1 MMIVYTP
8 RKEVPMTAIT
18 HAKPRTLGNS
28 KLAVFPIGLGCMSL
42 SGAYGKCDDA
52 EAIRVIHHAL
62 DRGVTFL
69 DSSDMYGWGHNETL
83 LGKALSGGRR
93 AKVVLAT
100 KFGQTQKPGGANG
113 VDGSPAYVK
122 AACEASLKRLG
133 VDVIDLYYQHR
144 VDPSVPIEET
154 VGAMGELVKAGK
166 ARALGL
172 SEASPETIRRA
183 HRVHPL
189 AAVQSEYSLLYRVDA
204 EETLETTRALG
215 ISFVAYSPLG
225 RSLLTG
231 AVRQVSDIPEGDG
244 RGRHPRFAAENL
256 ARNLAQVA
264 SIEAVAREKG
274 VKPGQVALAWL
285 LAQGPD
291 IVPIPGTKQAGRI
304 DENLAALDVALSAD
318 DVARISAAL
327 PPGAAAGTRYPE
339 AGMKGVYI

>member
-1 MMIVYTP
+1 MIFYTP

-28 KLAVFPIGLGCMSL
+28 QLAVFPIGLGCMSL

-144 VDPSVPIEET
+144 VDPTVPIEDT

-166 ARALGL
+166 VRALGL
-172 SEASPETIRRA
+172 SEAKPETIRRA
-183 HRVHPL
+183 HKVHPL

-215 ISFVAYSPLG
+215 ISFVAYAPLG
-225 RSLLTG
+225 RGMLT
-231 AVRQVSDIPEGDG
+231 AKIEDPATLADNDSR
-244 RGRHPRFAAENL
+244 RRHPRYAEGNL
-256 ARNLAQVA
+256 AHNVA
-264 SIEAVAREKG
+264 LVHRIEAIAQRKG
-274 VKPGQVALAWL
+274 CTPGQLALAWL
-285 LAQGPD
+285 LARGPD
-291 IVPIPGTKQAGRI
+291 VIPIPGTKRKERLL
-304 DENLAALDVALSAD
+304 ENLGALAVSLTESDVEEISSAIP
-318 DVARISAAL
+318 A
-327 PPGAAAGTRYPE
+327 GAAAGTRYPE
-339 AGMKGVYI
+339 PQMKSLYL